1 MNFQMFKLDLEKA
14 EEPDIKN
21 PLDHEKSNRAPEKHL
36 LFLYWLH
43 QSLLLVWITTNCGK
57 FFSSVQLLSHV
68 WLFATPWTAA
78 PQASQP
84 SPTLR
89 AYSKSRPLSQTCHPA
104 ISLSVV
110 PFSSCLQSLPAS
122 GSFPMSQFFVDCI
135 ELLHLWL
142 QRILSIWFW
151 YWSSGDVHM

>member
-1 MNFQMFKLDLEKA
+1 MENPHEL
-14 EEPDIKN
+14 PDVQAGFGKGRGTRYQKSTGSWKKQQSSRKTSTF
-21 PLDHEKSNRAPEKHL
+21 PLLTTPKP
-36 LFLYWLH
+36 FT
-43 QSLLLVWITTNCGK
+43 VWITTNCGK

-89 AYSKSRPLSQTCHPA
+89 AYSKSCPLSRTCHPA
-104 ISLSVV
+104 ISSSVV
-110 PFSSCLQSLPAS
+110 PFSPCLQSLPAS
-122 GSFPMSQFFVDCI
+122 GSFPMSQFFVECI

-142 QRILSIWFW
+142 QRI
-151 YWSSGDVHM
+151 